1 MSGANTW
8 QDLDVKASTKP
19 RWCDVTDDEDYEEK
33 VTKGHSKMAATGDKA
48 TKTLE
53 VGLLAGPKKCARTTV
68 ATQKAMGDAAGVQM
82 LATETVSSVP
92 CCDAADV
99 LEFSSLLSSS
109 SCACG

>member
-1 MSGANTW
+1 M
-8 QDLDVKASTKP
+8 KASTKP
-19 RWCDVTDDEDYEEK
+19 RWCDVADDEDYEDK
-33 VTKGHSKMAATGDKA
+33 VTKGHSKIVATTGCPSFGDKA

-53 VGLLAGPKKCARTTV
+53 VGLLAGPKKCARTSV
-68 ATQKAMGDAAGVQM
+68 ATQKAVGDAAGVQT

-109 SCACG
+109 SRACA